1 MLHVHFM
8 QQWFSLSDP
17 AMEEAFWDMP
27 VYRQFAQLDA
37 HGRLPDESTLLR
49 FRHRQEK
56 HKLAEL
62 ILATARDLPPS
73 QRLAAQR
80 GHCGGRPLDCSAQ
93 FQKNKGKACDT
104 EMHSSQKG
112 QQWCSGVKAHIEVDA
127 EPGLVHTVRGTSG
140 NVADSVEGSSRRCLH
155 CRTRGW
161 SGTSCW
167 EAWDGCV

>member
-1 MLHVHFM
+1 MELVVSWASLVKPIAPYHPEGRSGRPPFALETMLHVHFM

-62 ILATARDLPPS
+62 ILATARDLPPAKG
-73 QRLAAQR
+73 LLLNAGTAVDVPLIAA
-80 GHCGGRPLDCSAQ
+80 P
-93 FQKNKGKACDT
+93 
-104 EMHSSQKG
+104 
-112 QQWCSGVKAHIEVDA
+112 
-127 EPGLVHTVRGTSG
+127 
-140 NVADSVEGSSRRCLH
+140 SSRRTKARRATPRCIQARRASNGAL
-155 CRTRGW
+155 G
-161 SGTSCW
+161 
-167 EAWDGCV
+167 

>member
-62 ILATARDLPPS
+62 ILATARDLP
-73 QRLAAQR
+73 LAKGLLLNA
-80 GHCGGRPLDCSAQ
+80 GTAVDVPLIA
-93 FQKNKGKACDT
+93 A
-104 EMHSSQKG
+104 
-112 QQWCSGVKAHIEVDA
+112 
-127 EPGLVHTVRGTSG
+127 P
-140 NVADSVEGSSRRCLH
+140 SSRRTKARRATPRCIQARRASNGAL
-155 CRTRGW
+155 G
-161 SGTSCW
+161 
-167 EAWDGCV
+167 